1 MKKIQFIAIVIMA
14 AAVNYLIFAWTIPP
28 ANENKSHVTSDSYK
42 RLMRYHGTDHLIDGH
57 NGDLYFYRDG
67 RKCYVRR
74 GV

>member
-1 MKKIQFIAIVIMA
+1 MKTIRMIAIIIMA
-14 AAVNYLIFAWTIPP
+14 VAVNYLIFAWQLP
-28 ANENKSHVTSDSYK
+28 EEKSHVTDDQHK
-42 RLMRYHGTDHLIDGH
+42 RIMKYHGTDHLIEGH